1 MKTSAVLLLSC
12 LLLAVLAA
20 TIANPSGACDHHRWS
35 QIEANDAVDQEAT
48 QKMPATLVNF
58 GWNRHHSGR
67 CTYKR
72 EYAPCPHHDDF
83 DKGQSFWDFLFPRP
97 QPLGGHCTSNGGCCS
112 GKCTNS
118 TCTATR

>member
-48 QKMPATLVNF
+48 QV
-58 GWNRHHSGR
+58 SCVGR
-67 CTYKR
+67 K
-72 EYAPCPHHDDF
+72 
-83 DKGQSFWDFLFPRP
+83 
-97 QPLGGHCTSNGGCCS
+97 
-112 GKCTNS
+112 
-118 TCTATR
+118 TAIQRRSPEVLHA